1 MNKSEQAQAITT
13 FTKEERALYDSAVTC
28 TQTELSEGSAL
39 LIDRA
44 EELRDM
50 LSNVLGLVD
59 SQAQK
64 IAELEKEITVAKNV
78 ATAFATKCAE
88 KEQKL
93 AQLTKER
100 DEQTAAAYR
109 LGVDGQEK
117 IAEQANEIER
127 LKQRIQYEYDA
138 KAGF

>member
-1 MNKSEQAQAITT
+1 MNESEQAQAI
-13 FTKEERALYDSAVTC
+13 EEILHRHDNIVLTWENE
-28 TQTELSEGSAL
+28 TQPGDGRDAHNDRSTL
-39 LIDRA
+39 LEIV
-44 EELRDM
+44 E
-50 LSNVLGLVD
+50 

-64 IAELEKEITVAKNV
+64 IAELEKEIIVAKNV
-78 ATAFATKCAE
+78 ATAFATKCAD

-117 IAEQANEIER
+117 IAEQAKEIER
-127 LKQRIQYEYDA
+127 LK
-138 KAGF
+138 AGGLVKPGNSRMLIRNLRGMK